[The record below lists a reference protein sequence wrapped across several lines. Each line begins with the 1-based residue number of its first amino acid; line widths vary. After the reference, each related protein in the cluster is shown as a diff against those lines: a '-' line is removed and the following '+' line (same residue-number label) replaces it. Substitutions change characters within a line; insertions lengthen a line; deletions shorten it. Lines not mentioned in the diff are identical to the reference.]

1 MTTAP
6 TTERITP
13 DRFGKDHWSLL
24 AYIETL
30 VVDNQP
36 IDRRRMRCNPTTH
49 PTLVAPHQ
57 HQRWEPQWGTRLKN
71 YFLKEYFDAHDKAA
85 YQLPEHDDWDCL
97 EDLDAAGLVEFQ
109 TLTSGVVRLTP
120 EGRRVANELREHKQ
134 NGGTFAGF
142 TPTPAPGHVAR

>member
-6 TTERITP
+6 TTERVTP
-13 DRFGKDHWSLL
+13 EKFGKDHWSLL
-24 AYIETL
+24 AYVETL

-49 PTLVAPHQ
+49 PLLTAPYQ
-57 HQRWEPQWGTRLKN
+57 HKRWEPQWGTRLKG
-71 YFLKEYFDAHDKAA
+71 YFDAHDKAA
-85 YQLPEHDDWDCL
+85 HQLPEHDDWDCL

-109 TLTSGVVRLTP
+109 TLTSGIVRLTP

-134 NGGTFAGF
+134 NGGNFASF
-142 TPTPAPGHVAR
+142 TPTPEHVAR